1 MLLPG
6 KLLLLVLLFISWLP
20 NSVFAQFEDE
30 VEIPENVV
38 TFQTRLEPENHVRE
52 NTPVLFWI

>member
-1 MLLPG
+1 M
-6 KLLLLVLLFISWLP
+6 LVLLFISWLP

-38 TFQTRLEPENHVRE
+38 TFHARLEPEKPRPGEHARIILDLKIIMCV
-52 NTPVLFWI
+52 